1 MKISLENQ
9 SWINEV
15 WEKLE
20 RKLSLT
26 AVKSR
31 DKIPNCAID
40 GMHDDCP
47 AEKITRWTNGFWGGL
62 MWLMYS
68 ATKKEDYKLAA
79 EASGKRMLNAYMC
92 AEKLDHDVGFMFH
105 LLYGAEYN
113 LTDSQTAK
121 NYNLIASMM
130 LSSRYEPLGGFIRA
144 WNPNQNAVK
153 DGWTIIDTMMNL
165 PLLYWASKVTGDM
178 RYQRYAI
185 KHADMTMKDHVR
197 EDGSV
202 NHIVVHNP
210 LIEGEV
216 IETRGG
222 QGCAVGSSWS
232 RGCSWAVYGFVL
244 SYIHT
249 GKKEYLKTAKK
260 CADYFIEQS
269 KKTDYLP
276 RCDFRQ
282 PDLPMY
288 YDSTAGVIACCGLI
302 ELSKILG
309 DESYL
314 DVALK
319 ILKKIEK
326 DCSDFSLDTD
336 FVVGMGMAS
345 YNEGI
350 QKNIIYGDFFF
361 AEAILKLKNNE
372 FLPW

>member
-9 SWINEV
+9 AWLESFWQ
-15 WEKLE
+15 KLE
-20 RKLSLT
+20 NKLSKT

-31 DKIPNCAID
+31 NKIPCAAID
-40 GMHDDCP
+40 GMHDDCSP
-47 AEKITRWTNGFWGGL
+47 ERIIRWTNGFWGGL

-68 ATKKEDYKLAA
+68 ATQKECYKLTA
-79 EASGKRMLNAYMC
+79 EASGERMLNAFTF
-92 AEKLDHDVGFMFH
+92 ADKLDHDVGFQFH
-105 LLYGAEYN
+105 ILYGAEYN
-113 LTDSQTAK
+113 LTGNRWAR
-121 NYNLIASMM
+121 NNNLIASMM

-144 WNPNQNAVK
+144 WNPNQNATK

-165 PLLYWASKVTGDM
+165 PLLYWASKETGDM

-185 KHADMTMKDHVR
+185 KHADMTMRDHVR

-210 LIEGEV
+210 LVEGEI

-222 QGCAVGSSWS
+222 QGCDVGSSWS

-249 GKKEYLKTAKK
+249 GKKEYLDTAIK
-260 CADYFIEQS
+260 CANYFVEQT
-269 KKTDYLP
+269 KATDYLP

-282 PDLPMY
+282 PDTPKH
-288 YDSTAGVIACCGLI
+288 YDSTAGVIASCGLI
-302 ELSKILG
+302 ELAKILD

-314 DVALK
+314 EQAIN
-319 ILKKIEK
+319 ILKKLEK
-326 DCSDFSLDTD
+326 DCCDFSLDTD
-336 FVVGMGMAS
+336 FILGMGMES
-345 YNEGI
+345 YAIGI
-350 QKNIIYGDFFF
+350 QKNIIYGDFYL
-361 AEAILKLKNNE
+361 AEAILKLKGNT